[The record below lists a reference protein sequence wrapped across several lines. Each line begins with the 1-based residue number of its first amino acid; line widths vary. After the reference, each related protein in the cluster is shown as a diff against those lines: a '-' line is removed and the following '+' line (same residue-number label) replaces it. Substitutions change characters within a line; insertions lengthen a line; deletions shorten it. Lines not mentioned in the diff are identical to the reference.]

1 MSRQLWNR
9 RRTVSLTILK
19 TKTLRQT
26 VWRSKKNIWN
36 RNKVQFK
43 KKIMLQNATKFFF
56 CYETFEN
63 VRKRIEVQFQ
73 EDKLKQSLDQNAI
86 KIRKKL
92 TRCKDIKALNLQSD
106 NELQIAI
113 FDSP

>member
-26 VWRSKKNIWN
+26 VWRSKQNIWN
-36 RNKVQFK
+36 RIKVQFK
-43 KKIMLQNATKFFF
+43 KNVSKRHEKKQIVTKLFWKRSK
-56 CYETFEN
+56 THQK
-63 VRKRIEVQFQ
+63 VWKRIEVQFQ
-73 EDKLKQSLDQNAI
+73 FVQNAI

-92 TRCKDIKALNLQSD
+92 TRCKDIKALNLQTD

-113 FDSP
+113 YDSP